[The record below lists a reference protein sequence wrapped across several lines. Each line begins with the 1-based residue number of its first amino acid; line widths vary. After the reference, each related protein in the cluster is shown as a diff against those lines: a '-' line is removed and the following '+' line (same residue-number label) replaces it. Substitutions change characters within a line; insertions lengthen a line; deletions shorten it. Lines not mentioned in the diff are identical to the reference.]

1 MVRTSLEKILG
12 LLTYGLI
19 QTADWNSELASLNY
33 SAREKWHRFLTLPS
47 SCPFCFDQKA
57 IRGLFYNAVV
67 AIFLFEYLLNL
78 AITLYHELRVGGGGG
93 EGGGRAYNLRCLLI
107 RWCMINSPRE
117 FLLKTLDSPFILKN
131 SLNKEIFCSVFSLV
145 FSFSCPSGNSSSETL
160 SANLEVP
167 DRRRRSYFS
176 ESGQWKARK
185 PIRCF
190 W

>member
-57 IRGLFYNAVV
+57 IRDLFYNAVV

-78 AITLYHELRVGGGGG
+78 AITLYHELRVGGGGERGG
-93 EGGGRAYNLRCLLI
+93 EGL
-107 RWCMINSPRE
+107 
-117 FLLKTLDSPFILKN
+117 
-131 SLNKEIFCSVFSLV
+131 
-145 FSFSCPSGNSSSETL
+145 
-160 SANLEVP
+160 
-167 DRRRRSYFS
+167 
-176 ESGQWKARK
+176 
-185 PIRCF
+185 
-190 W
+190 